1 MLIRFYFPNDWL
13 LVEIVRQ
20 GRGPLPATAGAASSA
35 SATAYTGPQTGSTAT
50 RPNFDAARGPQRGPG
65 YDGGRGS
72 IYDSQRPGY
81 EGQRGPGY
89 NVPGLP
95 TYDAPRGAG
104 YDAQSRGV
112 AGHAA
117 PGNTAPYRSST
128 PPGRGG
134 GYEAP
139 SRGGGNPGRR

>member
-1 MLIRFYFPNDWL
+1 M
-13 LVEIVRQ
+13 
-20 GRGPLPATAGAASSA
+20 
-35 SATAYTGPQTGSTAT
+35 
-50 RPNFDAARGPQRGPG
+50 
-65 YDGGRGS
+65 
-72 IYDSQRPGY
+72 
-81 EGQRGPGY
+81 
-89 NVPGLP
+89 PGLP

-139 SRGGGNPGRR
+139 SRGGNPGRR